1 MKKFS
6 FSKEE
11 RIKKKKDFEKI
22 YNTTKALISSNQF
35 IKANYF
41 YEKTD
46 KKGSLKI
53 AVAVSSKA
61 GKAVWRNRIKR
72 LIREAYRLNKLSL
85 LYFSESNKINLLIVF
100 SSYRLSEI
108 KNKTVRLDS
117 ISDSVKEI
125 LNKLLLELSELKKNN
140 F

>member
-22 YNTTKALISSNQF
+22 YKTPKALISPNQL

-41 YEKTD
+41 YEFSNS
-46 KKGSLKI
+46 KGTIKI
-53 AVAVSSKA
+53 AAAVSSKS

-72 LIREAYRLNKLSL
+72 LIREAYRLNKTQL
-85 LYFSESNKINLLIVF
+85 LDFAEKKKINLMIIF
-100 SSYRLSEI
+100 SSYRLSEKRNTKI
-108 KNKTVRLDS
+108 VYNQLS
-117 ISDSVKEI
+117 EEIKEI
-125 LNKLLLELSELKKNN
+125 LTKLGHELSEMP
-140 F
+140 